1 MAKKKILTVQ
11 GQELTL
17 LNRAEQEDYIS
28 LTDIAKGFDGEAG
41 EYIRNWLRNA
51 STVQYLGVWEKVH
64 NPNFN
69 LVEFHQI
76 KAELAD
82 NRFLMS
88 VKKWIK
94 RTNAIGIEAKAGRY
108 GGTYAHNEIALHFS
122 TWLSPEFHVY
132 LVKEFK
138 RLKKIEAEEQ
148 QEALGWNVRRI
159 ISKANY
165 RLHTTAIK
173 DYLVPKRIGLNKRLS
188 KQKNGIVYGSEAD
201 ILNVALFGIT
211 AREWRL
217 DNSDKK
223 GNMRDYAT
231 NEQLLVL
238 SNLESHNA
246 EFIKEGLSQVQRLK
260 KLNEIAIYQMQVL
273 IDVPS
278 MRQLKDDKP
287 KGYLF

>member
-11 GQELTL
+11 GKELTL
-17 LNRAEQEDYIS
+17 LTRNDQEDYIS
-28 LTDIAKGFDGEAG
+28 LTDIAKNFEGEAG
-41 EYIRNWLRNA
+41 EYIRNWLRNS
-51 STVQYLGVWEKVH
+51 STVQFLGVWEKVH
-64 NPNFN
+64 NSNFN

-88 VKKWIK
+88 VKKWID

-108 GGTYAHNEIALHFS
+108 GGTYAHNEIALHFT

-138 RLKKIEAEEQ
+138 RLKKIEAEEL
-148 QEALGWNVRRI
+148 QEIRGWSVRRI

-173 DYLVPKRIGLNKRLS
+173 NYLVPKRIGLNKKLS
-188 KQKNGIVYGSEAD
+188 KQKNSIIYGSEAD
-201 ILNVALFGIT
+201 ILNVALFGMT
-211 AREWRL
+211 AKQWRL
-217 DNSDKK
+217 DNPDKR

-246 EFIKEGLSQVQRLK
+246 EFIKEGLSQLERLK

-273 IDVPS
+273 VDVPS
-278 MRQLKDDKP
+278 MRYLEDGEP
-287 KGYLF
+287 KGFLF